1 MGGPAIRKP
10 RATLKRPLEPAEV
23 VQLLRSEVERVG
35 SQMAFAKM
43 AGVDRATVNKILHG
57 RRQPTEKII
66 LALGLRRVPRVKAG
80 IQKPRPTEELD
91 VEDILRL
98 LHAEVQRMGSQTA
111 FAKIAGVDRATVH
124 KVLRGKFLPSQKIA
138 LYYMRGRGP
147 KWHAKHDP

>member
-10 RATLKRPLEPAEV
+10 RASLKRPLEPAEV

-57 RRQPTEKII
+57 RRQPTEKVI

-80 IQKPRPTEELD
+80 IHKLRPTEELD

-98 LHAEVQRMGSQTA
+98 LHAEVQRLGSQTA

-124 KVLRGKFLPSQKIA
+124 KVLRGQFLPSPKIVHA
-138 LYYMRGRGP
+138 LGLRMVVLVP
-147 KWHAKHDP
+147 K